1 MHAEAGPRTVARAMS
16 GITQAL
22 GEWAATAPRDRGTIA
37 LERAR
42 DAIEDTVAVM
52 VAGAGDEGAHAVR
65 RVVAGYGDGA
75 ASVIGNNGQG
85 AAAPFA
91 ALANGTSAHALDYD
105 DNFLPGLTHASAVLV
120 PALLAL
126 ADAHD
131 LSGAR
136 LVDAYITGLDVHAV
150 LGRGT
155 GRAHYDLG
163 WHNTATVG
171 CIGTA
176 AACARLLELDADAVT
191 RAISLG
197 VSMAAGAKVQFGSA
211 AKPYHAGM
219 AAKNAVLAATLA
231 AQGMDARRDA
241 IEGARG
247 FSALYAGEPDA
258 PWDALLAAVRA
269 TPAIESSGLAPK
281 LYPCCG
287 SAHRVLDGVIAL
299 REQYGFRAVEVARV
313 DATVGY
319 GNQRNLCYPDPRHEM
334 EARFSLEYCVAIAL
348 LEGRLTLAD
357 FTHEAVQRPQVRAL
371 FPRVHMHATAP
382 GAEGTDPSARLPH
395 AVQITLNDGRV
406 LETSVLWARGTI
418 AQPFTRSDRDAKFRD
433 CCEGFLAPRSLAEA
447 RAALAGIATLASV
460 RELTGHLR
468 FQAGSDHGQRFTRRY
483 AGAA

>member
-1 MHAEAGPRTVARAMS
+1 MS
-16 GITQAL
+16 GGITQAL
-22 GEWAATAPRDRGTIA
+22 GELAAGAPPDRGTVA
-37 LERAR
+37 FERAR
-42 DAIEDTVAVM
+42 DAIEDTIAVM

-65 RVVAGYGDGA
+65 RVVAGYGEGL
-75 ASVIGNNGQG
+75 ASVIGNSGRG

-105 DNFLPGLTHASAVLV
+105 DNFSPGLTHASAVLV

-126 ADAHD
+126 AEAHD
-131 LSGAR
+131 LPGAR
-136 LVDAYITGLDVHAV
+136 LVDAYITGLDLHAV

-155 GRAHYDLG
+155 GRGHYDLG

-176 AACARLLELDADAVT
+176 GACARLLRLDAGAAT

-211 AKPYHAGM
+211 AKPFHAGM

-231 AQGMDARRDA
+231 AQGM
-241 IEGARG
+241 GARPDALEGSRG
-247 FSALYAGEPDA
+247 FAALYAGNADA
-258 PWDALLAAVRA
+258 DWDAILAEVRA
-269 TPAIESSGLAPK
+269 TPSIVSSGLAPK

-299 REQYGFRAVEVARV
+299 REQHGFRAAEVARV

-319 GNQRNLCYPDPRHEM
+319 GNQRNLCYPDPRQEM
-334 EARFSLEYCVAIAL
+334 EARFSLEYCVAVAL

-357 FTHEAVQRPQVRAL
+357 FTHDAVQRPEVRAL
-371 FPRVHMHATAP
+371 FSRVHMHATAQ
-382 GAEGTDPSARLPH
+382 GAEGADPSARLPH
-395 AVQITLNDGRV
+395 EVRITLNDGRV
-406 LETSVLWARGTI
+406 LEASVLWPRGTI

-433 CCEGFLAPRSLAEA
+433 CCEGFLAPRAMADA

-460 RELTGHLR
+460 HELTGLLH
-468 FQAGSDHGQRFTRRY
+468 FAAGGDRGQRFAQRY